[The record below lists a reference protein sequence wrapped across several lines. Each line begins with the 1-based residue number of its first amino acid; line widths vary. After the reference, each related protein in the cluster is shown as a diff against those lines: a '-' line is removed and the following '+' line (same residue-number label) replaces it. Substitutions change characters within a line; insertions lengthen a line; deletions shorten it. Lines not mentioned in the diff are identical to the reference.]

1 MGKRQLMNLKRT
13 LYTLI
18 TLFVTAA
25 WMPSFAQLPEKV
37 GGLISADRNAAI
49 ISKNQSPH
57 AAFMSIID
65 KSSLFYVPSEVNAW
79 NYLNNRPNIPD
90 VLAWE
95 PNFALVSRSLD
106 WGVTS
111 GKMDFQKMGAIKRY
125 GQYITVW
132 KRGKKGEWKVDIR
145 AEVENFGKN
154 PAAELTYL
162 EPDDSWFLK
171 HRSQVRLKQ
180 REDVVMS
187 TDELFSTVLKADNQ
201 HAYNEFLADDV
212 RFYYPWQEEIVGKSN
227 VISFLK
233 KQRIEILTEP
243 QSVGR
248 AYSGEFAYSMGNA
261 TVHTKDKAT
270 KFNYLRIWQLN
281 DDFQWRVIMEM
292 LFER

>member
-1 MGKRQLMNLKRT
+1 MNLKR
-13 LYTLI
+13 LIYTISILLIAVLI
-18 TLFVTAA
+18 T
-25 WMPSFAQLPEKV
+25 PSFAQLPDKV
-37 GGLISADRNAAI
+37 GGLISADRNAAFI
-49 ISKNQSPH
+49 AKSQTPH
-57 AAFMSIID
+57 AAFLSIID
-65 KSSLFYVPSEVNAW
+65 KESVFYVPSEVNAW
-79 NYLNNRPNIPD
+79 NYLTNRPNIPD
-90 VLAWE
+90 IMSWE
-95 PNFALVSRSLD
+95 SNFALVSKSMD

-111 GKMDFQKMGAIKRY
+111 GKMQFQKMGAIKRY

-132 KRGKKGEWKVDIR
+132 RRGKKGEWKIDIR

-154 PAAELTYL
+154 KPADLAYL
-162 EPDDSWFLK
+162 EPDDSWYLK

-201 HAYNEFLADDV
+201 AGYKEFLADDV
-212 RFYYPWQEEIVGKSN
+212 RFYYPWQEEIVGKEN
-227 VISFLK
+227 VLSFLK
-233 KQRIEILTEP
+233 KQRLEIITEP

-248 AYSGEFAYSMGNA
+248 AYSGEFAYSFGNA
-261 TVHTKDKAT
+261 TVTSKDKSV